1 MKRIGVITMV
11 AIVACT
17 AQPRYIG
24 TASCPT
30 SFWVDSAGVSNH
42 ATLFEN
48 SIVETQAE
56 PAKLLIEGGVRVLLD
71 EHSRAQ
77 VDGKRLLLERGRAQ
91 LDSGKDYRLEA
102 RSIRVSL
109 ANAPAR
115 AIVSVSVSG
124 EVEVAALRGTA
135 HVANAEGVAVA
146 NVTAGRIVELK
157 LGQAS
162 DAVML
167 TGSIVKA
174 GAAYTLRDEASAVTV
189 ELRGTDVSNNVGRRV
204 HVGGTIMPGQRASAG
219 TDQVVVAKT
228 IQVLGA
234 PVESGPLTGS
244 RARSAVAPD
253 TAAAATTADAADA
266 GSADGASGGGT
277 AGSGSTAGAAG
288 TASTAS
294 TAGAA
299 GASTGI
305 GVSTAVIAG
314 VAVAAAAGTAAAV
327 VASQN
332 HKAPISPGR

>member
-146 NVTAGRIVELK
+146 NVTAGHIVELK

-234 PVESGPLTGS
+234 PVESGALTGS

-266 GSADGASGGGT
+266 GSADGASGAST
-277 AGSGSTAGAAG
+277 AGTGGAAG

-294 TAGAA
+294 AAGAA